1 MPPSHPRPEDL
12 TALGTAL
19 SAAAESAAT
28 GGEALLDTM
37 VSVGDHATQ
46 TAVDAL
52 VDAAIDTLRELSASC
67 REISLAVS
75 GHASPSTVSRSHV
88 TTPRGTA

>member
-46 TAVDAL
+46 TDGRADRPPEVREHGLRVGRDGS
-52 VDAAIDTLRELSASC
+52 ID
-67 REISLAVS
+67 
-75 GHASPSTVSRSHV
+75 
-88 TTPRGTA
+88 